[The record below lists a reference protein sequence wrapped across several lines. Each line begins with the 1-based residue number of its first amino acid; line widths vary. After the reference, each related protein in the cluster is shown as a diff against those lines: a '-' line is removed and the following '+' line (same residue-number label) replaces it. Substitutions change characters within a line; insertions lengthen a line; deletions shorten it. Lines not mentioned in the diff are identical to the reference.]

1 MEADLQFAVTPQT
14 LFSAN
19 LLYNHTKYDSLN
31 YVAISA
37 GGGPLRNGCSVTPDT
52 SRPVAPPA
60 RLFSVDC
67 AGQPGL
73 NAPEFSGSASLEQ
86 TIEVGD
92 NLDLVLN
99 ARSRFSSSYVVS
111 LEYLPEERQSG
122 YVQADASITLKSRE
136 DKWSLTGFVNNISN
150 KTIIASAFARPVL
163 QTVYAVV
170 APPRTYGVRVG
181 FKF

>member
-1 MEADLQFAVTPQT
+1 MRAGPIST

-37 GGGPLRNGCSVTPDT
+37 GGGPLRNGCAVAPDS

-60 RLFSVDC
+60 RLFSVNC
-67 AGQPGL
+67 AGKPGL
-73 NAPEFSGSASLEQ
+73 NAPEFSGSVSLEQ
-86 TIEVGD
+86 TVELGD
-92 NLDLVLN
+92 SLDLVLN
-99 ARSRFSSSYVVS
+99 ARSRFSSSYFVS
-111 LEYLPEERQSG
+111 LEYLPEEKQSG
-122 YVQADASITLKSRE
+122 YLQADAAITLKNR
-136 DKWSLTGFVNNISN
+136 DDTWSLTGFVNNITD